1 MQRLKTWKG
10 EDSTVECSLYLHKNS
25 YIVETSTD
33 ETHTF
38 PTAQDAQ
45 LFCEAWIA
53 NSNLNIVEI
62 DGVIQ
67 LTPSSGVLGD

>member
-1 MQRLKTWKG
+1 MQPIKTFMG
-10 EDSTVECSLYLHKNS
+10 DDSTVAATIYLHKNS
-25 YIVETSTD
+25 YIVKTSTA

-45 LFCEAWIA
+45 LFCEAWVY
-53 NSNLNIVEI
+53 NNNLNIVEI

-67 LTPSSGVLGD
+67 LKPSGGILGD